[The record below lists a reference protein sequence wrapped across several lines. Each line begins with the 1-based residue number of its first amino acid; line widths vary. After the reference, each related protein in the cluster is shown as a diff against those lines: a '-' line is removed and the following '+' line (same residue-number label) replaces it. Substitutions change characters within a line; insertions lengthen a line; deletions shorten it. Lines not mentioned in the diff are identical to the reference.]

1 MELFKTQQRG
11 SYAALH
17 ILIHRYF
24 DFNALSVKLILST
37 QGNISY
43 HITGMWTLAIQ
54 YLIEQVTNVSADIS
68 VSASVTISGLHK
80 VEIVS
85 ALCWK
90 KNLVGCNVI

>member
-11 SYAALH
+11 LYAALH

-24 DFNALSVKLILST
+24 DFNALSEKLILST

-54 YLIEQVTNVSADIS
+54 YLIEQVTNVSVDI
-68 VSASVTISGLHK
+68 SASVTISGLHK
-80 VEIVS
+80 VGIVS

-90 KNLVGCNVI
+90 KKTVGCNVI